1 MKKCITLCL
10 TLVLA
15 LALAA
20 TASASGKA
28 DLSVIGGA
36 DGPTGIFVT
45 SAPTAAE
52 DRETSTGN
60 GVVEMQINGE
70 YIDFTGAEPEIVG
83 GRTMV
88 PMRGVL
94 DALGATVDYD
104 HPSKTVTAALGG
116 VSLRHTI
123 GTEEI
128 TVSGGQVLTMDGASY
143 VKNGSVMVPV
153 RFFSQALGLEVYW
166 DRGQRTAVVID
177 KQKLISQIDSGFAVL
192 NGFQEKQAAGRGENL
207 AMTMDLDGTAK
218 VLDSIGGD
226 KEYPFSMEMTGLY
239 GPSAINAQGSM
250 DLSILTALMEA
261 MDEEVPQEMAGLLKD
276 FDFQMI
282 CSSAGLWMQMPAVMD
297 MLRASGEAV
306 PQGEVWFQ
314 LDGSGAGDMM
324 DLYGIALAAQR
335 EAVTMGGMLYAMA
348 EYSDLEVPVNIYDD
362 VTQAAALLTALVG
375 DGAFARDGGDYVWT
389 LDQAAMDT
397 LAEALGAA
405 SAAFPGTM
413 EMTLHADGSSAFSLD
428 LTVDEAPLALTMT
441 MSGTSTAT
449 DSAFQGRVQVKNVCD
464 VTFQA
469 TAAVQASQTAPFPA
483 PPADAVIVDMGAAP
497 LVMSPAA

>member
-20 TASASGKA
+20 PASASGKE

-45 SAPTAAE
+45 SAPTAAA
-52 DRETSTGN
+52 RETSAGN

-94 DALGATVDYD
+94 DALGAQVDYD

-153 RFFSQALGLEVYW
+153 RFFSQALGLEIYW

-192 NGFQEKQAAGRGENL
+192 NGFQESR
-207 AMTMDLDGTAK
+207 
-218 VLDSIGGD
+218 
-226 KEYPFSMEMTGLY
+226 
-239 GPSAINAQGSM
+239 
-250 DLSILTALMEA
+250 
-261 MDEEVPQEMAGLLKD
+261 
-276 FDFQMI
+276 
-282 CSSAGLWMQMPAVMD
+282 
-297 MLRASGEAV
+297 
-306 PQGEVWFQ
+306 
-314 LDGSGAGDMM
+314 
-324 DLYGIALAAQR
+324 
-335 EAVTMGGMLYAMA
+335 
-348 EYSDLEVPVNIYDD
+348 
-362 VTQAAALLTALVG
+362 
-375 DGAFARDGGDYVWT
+375 
-389 LDQAAMDT
+389 
-397 LAEALGAA
+397 
-405 SAAFPGTM
+405 
-413 EMTLHADGSSAFSLD
+413 
-428 LTVDEAPLALTMT
+428 
-441 MSGTSTAT
+441 
-449 DSAFQGRVQVKNVCD
+449 
-464 VTFQA
+464 
-469 TAAVQASQTAPFPA
+469 
-483 PPADAVIVDMGAAP
+483 PPAGGKIWP
-497 LVMSPAA
+497 

>member
-52 DRETSTGN
+52 DRETSAGN

-94 DALGATVDYD
+94 DALGAQVDYD

-177 KQKLISQIDSGFAVL
+177 KQKLISQIDSGFAIL

-362 VTQAAALLTALVG
+362 VTQAAGLLTALVG
-375 DGAFARDGGDYVWT
+375 DDAFARDGGDYVWT

-397 LAEALGAA
+397 LAEALGAS

-469 TAAVQASQTAPFPA
+469 AAAVQASQTAPFPA

>member
-52 DRETSTGN
+52 DRETSAGN

-192 NGFQEKQAAGRGENL
+192 NGFQEKQAAGRGK
-207 AMTMDLDGTAK
+207 TW
-218 VLDSIGGD
+218 
-226 KEYPFSMEMTGLY
+226 P
-239 GPSAINAQGSM
+239 
-250 DLSILTALMEA
+250 
-261 MDEEVPQEMAGLLKD
+261 
-276 FDFQMI
+276 
-282 CSSAGLWMQMPAVMD
+282 
-297 MLRASGEAV
+297 
-306 PQGEVWFQ
+306 
-314 LDGSGAGDMM
+314 
-324 DLYGIALAAQR
+324 
-335 EAVTMGGMLYAMA
+335 
-348 EYSDLEVPVNIYDD
+348 
-362 VTQAAALLTALVG
+362 
-375 DGAFARDGGDYVWT
+375 
-389 LDQAAMDT
+389 
-397 LAEALGAA
+397 
-405 SAAFPGTM
+405 
-413 EMTLHADGSSAFSLD
+413 
-428 LTVDEAPLALTMT
+428 
-441 MSGTSTAT
+441 
-449 DSAFQGRVQVKNVCD
+449 
-464 VTFQA
+464 
-469 TAAVQASQTAPFPA
+469 
-483 PPADAVIVDMGAAP
+483 
-497 LVMSPAA
+497 